1 MQLIIVQKLVQAI
14 RSRIILFILPMHYVD
29 VVDKLSEEALH
40 AFGSR
45 SEFHDLVEWAISFR
59 LRDLPV
65 DLKVFLEAL

>member
-45 SEFHDLVEWAISFR
+45 SEFHDLVE
-59 LRDLPV
+59 
-65 DLKVFLEAL
+65 